1 MKRATVRNKKRRAAV
16 KDIPAPKR
24 KGTRKS
30 GNKKFEKEG
39 GFYKFAIPLLTL
51 ISTAGAVLIWSYSSD
66 TFGNSFKGFADN
78 GKLSEVYLAFLKDPI
93 ILLAVL
99 GILLFDIASFIS
111 VIRAIREKKP
121 GAAALL
127 ILLLASVA
135 AFAAIIITAVTQ
147 AAS

>member
-1 MKRATVRNKKRRAAV
+1 MKRATERNKKRRTAV

-24 KGTRKS
+24 KRTRKS
-30 GNKKFEKEG
+30 GNKRPEKEG
-39 GFYKFAIPLLTL
+39 GFYRFAIPLLML
-51 ISTAGAVLIWSYSSD
+51 ISTAGAVFIWSYSSD
-66 TFGNSFKGFADN
+66 TFGNSFKGFADG
-78 GKLSEVYLAFLKDPI
+78 GKLFEVYLAFFKDPI
-93 ILLAVL
+93 ILLTVL

-111 VIRAIREKKP
+111 VVRAIREKKS

-127 ILLLASVA
+127 TVLLVSVA